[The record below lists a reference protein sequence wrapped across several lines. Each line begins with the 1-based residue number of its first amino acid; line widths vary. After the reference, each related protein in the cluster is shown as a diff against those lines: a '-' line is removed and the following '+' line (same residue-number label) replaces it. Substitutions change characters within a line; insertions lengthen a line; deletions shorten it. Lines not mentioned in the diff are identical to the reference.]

1 MWHSWGCLKSC
12 FSNKCSLSLSVMFPS
27 LTGHKGA
34 EGPGPGEDHD
44 GSGQESERRPEEET
58 VCGHR
63 HSRRSQGTCAQSYFS
78 FFESRHQSFS
88 DNVGLWLFLS
98 DPALR
103 RAHGRHGPL
112 LQAPGVVSAEESPGR
127 QSHCAQHALHG
138 RGRHP
143 CWYECS
149 LLCKIHKPTLW
160 TGNIDQ
166 KLCFILILDD
176 GISGS
181 SSLINILIRSWCC
194 RTFSVFSWW
203 CLK

>member
-1 MWHSWGCLKSC
+1 MTAQAK
-12 FSNKCSLSLSVMFPS
+12 NLSGGQKRKLSVGIAILGDPKVPVRN
-27 LTGHKGA
+27 LTSA
-34 EGPGPGEDHD
+34 
-44 GSGQESERRPEEET
+44 
-58 VCGHR
+58 
-63 HSRRSQGTCAQSYFS
+63 

-88 DNVGLWLFLS
+88 DNVGLWSFLS

-149 LLCKIHKPTLW
+149 SLCKIHKPTLW

-181 SSLINILIRSWCC
+181 SSLINIFIRSWCC
-194 RTFSVFSWW
+194 RKLSVFS
-203 CLK
+203 

>member
-1 MWHSWGCLKSC
+1 MTAQAK
-12 FSNKCSLSLSVMFPS
+12 NLSGGQKRKLSVGIAILGDPKVPVRN
-27 LTGHKGA
+27 LTSVFVGGKRV
-34 EGPGPGEDHD
+34 
-44 GSGQESERRPEEET
+44 ERVFF
-58 VCGHR
+58 VCV
-63 HSRRSQGTCAQSYFS
+63 
-78 FFESRHQSFS
+78 FFFKSRHQSFS

-143 CWYECS
+143 CWYECF

-166 KLCFILILDD
+166 KLCFIFILDD

-194 RTFSVFSWW
+194 FSVSRKFSVFS
-203 CLK
+203 